1 MQKIQAPK
9 NRKLSYKEWERLEH
23 ADDKKMSKN
32 KFKILHALKSLEKGL
47 IRGYHETEPYRKVAD
62 KVINRVGKNVYGE

>member
-1 MQKIQAPK
+1 MQKQQQK
-9 NRKLSYKEWERLEH
+9 FTYSQWEKLEH
-23 ADDKKMSKN
+23 NEAGKMSKN